1 MTEKESR
8 RLTDIGCAAIIVRA
22 RQEAEA
28 RGLSDLTPTGL
39 ARTLG
44 VSRSQIYARAAA
56 LDDELSQKGPGRPKK
71 EPNDPAP
78 QQVYIV
84 MTAVRDFLMD
94 NPGAVYKRTARYVYS
109 DEFRAFVLDVISPDG
124 LGESLTATQAAQAT
138 GVPVHT
144 INSWRTNGRRRV
156 QKVTR
161 EAPAAPLA
169 LDDSTP
175 LFSPEVER
183 LIKLYEAWKG
193 NFSGFCASLPGHN
206 IHLSAEKVAQ
216 VLDLA
221 DVRPRPRRKRV
232 QVDAETLRGGLERFF
247 ANAQLCEDGKNVAI
261 TLGDRKYV
269 FTWQVMVDVATNA
282 VVGFDVRPAEDGQ
295 GFLNALEQATQA
307 AAEPPLSTMRDRRKC
322 NVSKAVEDAL
332 QDQDIESILTPK
344 KRPQTN
350 GPAENLFSLLAQS
363 MPEIIVQAE
372 TPEKLAQSLL
382 WYILTAFALGRNL
395 APRKTLKGLSPGEAF
410 DQQKADEQTR
420 QKARAKLKKRAADS
434 RRERKRGGTRKEA
447 PVVRDL
453 LRTEFDELGVDD
465 PKEKTATFLS
475 KLGID
480 VALESVAI
488 LRARLESGF
497 DPNASKAGYLRGI
510 ATRVANRNEDMAQYH
525 HHLRLRS
532 KAGELLLRPLETLL
546 EQMRQKLQ
554 PGDLL
559 RELVRK
565 SHAAQSKAERQF
577 WWRAALTEFASISPN
592 RRKATGE
599 WMASR
604 TANRRSIH
612 LYEKDWMI
620 AQVAKV
626 ASGYPM

>member
-1 MTEKESR
+1 MGKTTR
-8 RLTDIGCAAIIVRA
+8 IP
-22 RQEAEA
+22 
-28 RGLSDLTPTGL
+28 LTPMNSAAVILRAEQERKVLGL
-39 ARTLG
+39 VGLG
-44 VSRSQIYARAAA
+44 PEEVIQVLGLSRSQAYARAAGIGG
-56 LDDELSQKGPGRPKK
+56 ELSDRGPGRPATVA
-71 EPNDPAP
+71 ENDDVAP
-78 QQVYIV
+78 PGTV
-84 MTAVRDFLMD
+84 TEAVLEYVTM
-94 NPGAVYKRTARYVYS
+94 NPGAMYFKEDRFVYS
-109 DEFRAFVLDVISPDG
+109 DDFRAFVLDLVAPGGPASD
-124 LGESLTATQAAQAT
+124 LTASQAARAI
-138 GVPVHT
+138 GIPVHT
-144 INSWRTNGRRRV
+144 LNSWRANGRRRLV
-156 QKVTR
+156 KVMKV
-161 EAPAAPLA
+161 EPKAQAV
-169 LDDSTP
+169 LDDASQ
-175 LFSPEVER
+175 LFSPEVQR
-183 LIKLYEAWKG
+183 LLRLYQDWKG
-193 NFSGFCASLPGHN
+193 NFSSFCASLPAHN